1 MLMNKTAIECW
12 NILKYEIESI
22 IDKFVPF
29 QKQGKRYRK
38 KHLSKEAI
46 RKIMLKQTMWSVYR
60 RTRKDEDYAKY
71 KEALNAATTKI
82 RQSKRSYEQKLAC
95 NIKNDSKSLYAYDR
109 SKQNVQDKVGPL
121 EDSAGNIISQG
132 FLMAEDL
139 NGYFSSVFTKEDIS
153 SLPVA
158 DAKFQ
163 GAKSDYLGPLVV
175 TPELVAKKIKAM
187 KDNKSP
193 GVDGIPPKLLMETVE
208 KISIPLARVFNL
220 SLKEGVVPFEWKEA
234 NIIPLFKKG
243 SRNKSKNY
251 RPVSL
256 TSVICKLLERLIKD
270 HMVEFLVK
278 HKLLNSSQHG
288 FLKARS
294 CVTNMVCLLEEITK
308 WIDVGSPVDIIYL
321 DFQKAFDKV
330 PHQRLL
336 LKLKAH
342 GIGDSITDWI
352 EQWLTDRRQRVVVD
366 GEFSNWKS
374 VLSGVPQGS
383 VLGPILFLIYI
394 NDLNVLKFADDT
406 KLFRKVNTDG
416 DKQYLQNDLDRLV
429 KWSEKWQMLL
439 NFGKCKCLHTEH
451 RNLNVNYKMGD
462 TVLGTTVKEKDLG
475 ITISADMKVSEQCG
489 IAASKG
495 NQILGLIR
503 RNITYKGKKLIIPLY
518 KAIVRPH
525 LEYCI
530 QAWIPYRKK
539 DIYTLERIQRRATK
553 MIPEL
558 RDLSYEER
566 LKECGLTTLETR
578 RLRGDQI
585 EVFKILNRYENIDRN
600 MFFSLK
606 KDSRTRGHEV
616 KLIKDQCRLD
626 IRKHSFSQRT
636 INEWNKL
643 STDCVTASSVNMF
656 KNKVDT

>member
-1 MLMNKTAIECW
+1 MSRYLPMTTTERVFYAIITSRLDYCNPLLYGTCVN
-12 NILKYEIESI
+12 NIARLQRMHNSATRLI
-22 IDKFVPF
+22 
-29 QKQGKRYRK
+29 
-38 KHLSKEAI
+38 L
-46 RKIMLKQTMWSVYR
+46 R
-60 RTRKDEDYAKY
+60 RP
-71 KEALNAATTKI
+71 
-82 RQSKRSYEQKLAC
+82 RS
-95 NIKNDSKSLYAYDR
+95 
-109 SKQNVQDKVGPL
+109 
-121 EDSAGNIISQG
+121 DSA
-132 FLMAEDL
+132 M
-139 NGYFSSVFTKEDIS
+139 
-153 SLPVA
+153 
-158 DAKFQ
+158 
-163 GAKSDYLGPLVV
+163 PL
-175 TPELVAKKIKAM
+175 
-187 KDNKSP
+187 
-193 GVDGIPPKLLMETVE
+193 
-208 KISIPLARVFNL
+208 
-220 SLKEGVVPFEWKEA
+220 
-234 NIIPLFKKG
+234 LFKKG
-243 SRNKSKNY
+243 SRNKSENY

-270 HMVEFLVK
+270 HMVDFLVK
-278 HKLLNSSQHG
+278 HKLLNSFQHG

-294 CVTNMVCLLEEITK
+294 CLTNMLCFLEEITK

-342 GIGDSITDWI
+342 GIGDSTTDWI

-366 GEFSNWKS
+366 GEVSNWKS

-383 VLGPILFLIYI
+383 VLGLILFLIYI
-394 NDLNVLKFADDT
+394 NDLDDSITGNILKFADDT

-416 DKQYLQNDLDRLV
+416 DKQHLQNDLDRLV
-429 KWSEKWQMLL
+429 KWSEKWQMLF
-439 NFGKCKCLHTEH
+439 NFGKCKCLHTGH
-451 RNLNVNYKMGD
+451 GNLDVNYKMGD

-475 ITISADMKVSEQCG
+475 ITISDDVKVSEQCG

-495 NQILGLIR
+495 NKILGLIR

-530 QAWIPYRKK
+530 QAWRPYRKK
-539 DIYTLERIQRRATK
+539 GIDTLERIQRATK

-585 EVFKILNRYENIDRN
+585 EVFKILNGYENIDRN

-616 KLIKDQCRLD
+616 KLVKDQCRLD

-656 KNKVDT
+656 KNKVDTYLRRAGYK